1 MSQSELL
8 GERRVRVGKTSA
20 TLVHIILVSQFSILE
35 NEADKINKAKVGF
48 SKKKMGCWK
57 PESRTLEL
65 EPSGKHTQVLKNLF
79 FRAS

>member
-1 MSQSELL
+1 MLSFKFLPQSKLF

-48 SKKKMGCWK
+48 STKKDGL
-57 PESRTLEL
+57 LE
-65 EPSGKHTQVLKNLF
+65 T
-79 FRAS
+79 